1 MKKICIVTGTRAEYG
16 LLYWLIKGVQDDPDL
31 ELQLLVTGMHLSPE
45 FGLTWKQIEKDGFP
59 ITKKIEILLSSD
71 TAVGISKSNAL
82 ALISFAEAFEELKP
96 EIVVLLGDR
105 TETFAAAQAALIA
118 GVPVA
123 HIHGGEL
130 TEGAYDDA
138 IRHSIT
144 KMSHLHFTATDEYRN
159 RVIQLGEQP
168 ETVFNVGAIGLDNI
182 KKLQLLNRNDFEET
196 IGHKLLK
203 NNLLITFHPVTL
215 ENQSA
220 KEQFQNL
227 LDALDELDNTLL
239 ILTKPNSD
247 KDGRII
253 IQMIDEYVKNNAEK
267 AITFTSLGQLRYLSA
282 IQYIDAVVGNSS
294 SGIIEVPA
302 LNVPTVNIGDRQK
315 GRITGPTIFNCG
327 PVKEEISK
335 ALNNALKFDKTKQYP
350 HPYGEGNT
358 SEKIL
363 KILKSAENINLKKQ
377 FFDINV
383 QVNQN
388 SSEGV

>member
-1 MKKICIVTGTRAEYG
+1 MRKICIITGTRAEYG
-16 LLYWLIKGVQDDPDL
+16 LLYWLIKRLQDDPDL

-45 FGLTWKQIEKDGFP
+45 FGLTWKQIEQDGFP

-82 ALISFAEAFEELKP
+82 AIISFAEAFEELKP

-144 KMSHLHFTATDEYRN
+144 KMSHLHFTATDEYRK

-168 ETVFNVGAIGLDNI
+168 NTVFNVGAIGLDNI
-182 KKLQLLNRNDFEET
+182 KKLQLLNRSDFEKS

-227 LDALDELDNTLL
+227 LDALEELDNTLL
-239 ILTKPNSD
+239 MFTKPNSD

-253 IQMIDEYVKNNAEK
+253 IQMIDDYVKSNADE
-267 AITFTSLGQLRYLSA
+267 AIAFTSLGQLRYLSA
-282 IQYIDAVVGNSS
+282 IQYMDAVVGNSS

-302 LNVPTVNIGDRQK
+302 FNVPTVNIGDRQK
-315 GRITGPTIFNCG
+315 GRIMGPTIFNCD

-335 ALNNALKFDKTKQYP
+335 ALNNALKFDKTKQYQ
-350 HPYGEGNT
+350 HPYGDSNT

-363 KILKSAENINLKKQ
+363 EILKSTEEINLKKR
-377 FFDINV
+377 FYDI
-383 QVNQN
+383 
-388 SSEGV
+388 EF